1 MKIRILLAGCLMAL
15 ASSVLAMGSRIEY
28 SLAPT
33 PPMGWN
39 SYDSY
44 GTYAHEQACFD
55 NLKTFAETFKPL
67 GYDYFVIDGG
77 WYIEYELQPG
87 TLFPTTDKG
96 FGINMNEDGYFIPS
110 ETYFPNGLKGIAD
123 ECHKN
128 GVKFGVHFLRGMPRK
143 AVELNTPVKG
153 TKYFARDIANTNS
166 ICPWNKHTYGVDMSR
181 PGAQEYYDGW
191 LQPLADYGIDFI
203 KADDIVSYPE
213 EIAAVQKAIAKC
225 GRPMTLSLSPGG
237 RVLGNEIKLYEKA
250 DMLRVTTDVWD
261 TQHDIDECFD
271 AWLTWQ
277 YVPVRE
283 GFWFDMDMI
292 PIGELQ
298 VMIPA
303 GTTRKMAGEGV
314 HRQDHFT
321 VAQKE
326 TFMAMRA
333 LSASPLMMGGV
344 LPTLKGDDLRVLTN
358 KEMIAC
364 NQNGKMGHLISNRKY
379 IQTWLTEERGTE
391 QDNGWVAV
399 FNRTAEK
406 ADTFVSLKTL
416 GLDPDK
422 NYELS
427 DIWIE
432 TPFKPGKVELPPR
445 GCVFIRYIEKD

>member
-1 MKIRILLAGCLMAL
+1 
-15 ASSVLAMGSRIEY
+15 
-28 SLAPT
+28 
-33 PPMGWN
+33 
-39 SYDSY
+39 
-44 GTYAHEQACFD
+44 
-55 NLKTFAETFKPL
+55 
-67 GYDYFVIDGG
+67 
-77 WYIEYELQPG
+77 
-87 TLFPTTDKG
+87 
-96 FGINMNEDGYFIPS
+96 
-110 ETYFPNGLKGIAD
+110 
-123 ECHKN
+123 
-128 GVKFGVHFLRGMPRK
+128 MPRK

-153 TKYFARDIANTNS
+153 TKYFARDIADTNS
-166 ICPWNKHTYGVDMSR
+166 ICPWNKHTYGLDMSK

-191 LQPLADYGIDFI
+191 IQLLADYGIDFI
-203 KADDIVSYPE
+203 KADDIVSYPD

-271 AWLTWQ
+271 SWLTWQ
-277 YVPVRE
+277 YVPVRD

-298 VMIPA
+298 VMIPK
-303 GTTRKMAGEGV
+303 GTTHKMAGEGA

-321 VAQKE
+321 VPQKE

-364 NQNGKMGHLISNRKY
+364 NQNGKMGHLISNKKY
-379 IQTWLTEERGTE
+379 IQTWLTEERGTQ

-399 FNRTAEK
+399 FNRMDEK
-406 ADTFVSLKTL
+406 ANTFVSIKSL

-422 NYELS
+422 KYELS
-427 DIWIE
+427 NVWKE
-432 TPFKPGKVELPPR
+432 ASFNPGKVELEPH
-445 GCVFIRYIEKD
+445 GCVFIRYIEKTK